1 MITRVL
7 NHFFPNPPI
16 PLNHVDNFSLLVS
29 VVLSAQTTDGKV
41 NEVTEKL
48 FKVAP
53 TPQLLSAMEASEIQK
68 IIQPVGLAPKKS
80 VYLKKLSQMMI
91 DKFDGEVPNTYE
103 SLESLPGVGH
113 KTASVVM
120 SQAFGESALGVDTH
134 VHRLS
139 LRWGLS
145 KHEKNVDK
153 VQIDLHRQFPEEEWN
168 KIHLQMIY
176 FGREY
181 CTAKL
186 HEAKDCPM
194 CSWVNKKDGQP
205 SVLTSTF
212 TPKKKSKGI
221 LFYEERTSELK
232 EKPHL
237 ARAAGILTPSKVK
250 IELTDVKIDSEP
262 TKVGKE
268 KKVRVSKTNVKV
280 EGIDSDIQIEEGGKE
295 KKVRVTKI
303 KVEGVD
309 SFKKMTK
316 KELKRQADSFIE
328 ASNIIDD
335 SSTSNAK
342 IKGEVADSL
351 KNMTEK
357 VTKKVLK
364 RQSECLVEASN
375 VIDDLSTSNVKTPSK
390 KQKIDGNII
399 IKDEIN
405 SIKKPIKIL
414 KIASKNTEIAKNVV
428 VDNELSDNSAISESV
443 MKIEF
448 TKEESKNG
456 KKKGGGGGLCQIN

>member
-1 MITRVL
+1 MIARVL
-7 NHFFPNPPI
+7 NHYFPAPPI
-16 PLNHVDNFSLLVS
+16 PLNHFDNFTLLVS

-80 VYLKKLSQMMI
+80 VYLKKLSQMII
-91 DKFDGEVPNTYE
+91 DKFDGEVPSTYE

-120 SQAFGESALGVDTH
+120 SQAFGEAALGVDTH

-153 VQIDLHRQFPEEEWN
+153 VQLDLHRQFPEEEWN

-205 SVLTSTF
+205 AELTSF

-221 LFYEERTSELK
+221 LFYEDRTSELQ
-232 EKPHL
+232 ERPHL
-237 ARAAGILTPSKVK
+237 ARAAGILTPCKVK
-250 IELTDVKIDSEP
+250 IELTDVKIESVP
-262 TKVGKE
+262 LKVGKE
-268 KKVRVSKTNVKV
+268 KKVRVSRVKVKV
-280 EGIDSDIQIEEGGKE
+280 EAAVGGLVENSNDVEDISLEAGTKEGKAKKIKE
-295 KKVRVTKI
+295 YKI
-303 KVEGVD
+303 KVKVEAAVD
-309 SFKKMTK
+309 GGKKLSK
-316 KELKRQADSFIE
+316 KDLKRQAES
-328 ASNIIDD
+328 
-335 SSTSNAK
+335 
-342 IKGEVADSL
+342 
-351 KNMTEK
+351 
-357 VTKKVLK
+357 
-364 RQSECLVEASN
+364 LVEGSEIEDISLNEA
-375 VIDDLSTSNVKTPSK
+375 KTPLK
-390 KQKIDGNII
+390 KQRRDENFVK
-399 IKDEIN
+399 KDEIDM
-405 SIKKPIKIL
+405 IKKLEKPIKAPKKTPI
-414 KIASKNTEIAKNVV
+414 KAPKKGGVVKNVV
-428 VDNELSDNSAISESV
+428 VVDVVISDETIDESV

-448 TKEESKNG
+448 TEEIKKQT
-456 KKKGGGGGLCQIN
+456 KKKGRGGGLCQID